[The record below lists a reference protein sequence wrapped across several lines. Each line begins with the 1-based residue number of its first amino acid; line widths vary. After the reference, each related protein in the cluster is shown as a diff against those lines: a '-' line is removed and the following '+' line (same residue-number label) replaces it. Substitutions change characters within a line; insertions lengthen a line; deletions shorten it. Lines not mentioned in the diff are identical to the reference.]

1 MSEALID
8 NELSRQVWRSKYQYH
23 AGGDVLEANIEDTW
37 RRVAKALATVESHD
51 QVDWR
56 KGFTELLEH
65 FKFLPAGRILAGA
78 GTSYHTTLCNC
89 FVMGFVED
97 SLEGIFDRLK
107 DAAVTMQWGG
117 GIGCDFSTLR
127 PRGAGAI
134 TRGTIASGPVSFM
147 GVWDAMCGTL
157 LSTGARRGAMMGTLR
172 CDHPDIEAFI
182 DAKREQ
188 GVLTHFNLSVQVT
201 DEFMSAVAADE
212 DWPLVFP
219 AATAAGTNITDTRQL
234 RWPGRDHEVPC
245 GVVRRVRAGELWKR
259 LMDAAYDT
267 AEPGVLF
274 VDRIN
279 QLNNLYYREHITSTN
294 PCGEIPLPPFGAC
307 DLGSIN
313 LTAFVKRPFSAKGTL
328 DMEGI
333 DAATKTATRFLD
345 NVIDLSG
352 YPLEEQAGE
361 ARGSRRIGLG
371 VTGLGDAL
379 IMLGHHY
386 DSDSGRALASEVLR
400 MIRDT
405 AYRTSIELATEKGSF
420 PYFERDAY
428 LAGEY
433 VSRLP
438 ADIRDGIARDG
449 IRNSHLIAIAPTGT
463 ISLLANN
470 ISSGIE
476 PVFAFVTERRV
487 LNRDGEFDVY
497 HATDHAFALWR
508 REQNRQGI
516 LPGYFVTAPELSP
529 EAHLRMQAA
538 LQPLVDNSISKT
550 VNVPEAITRE
560 AFASIYRRAFDL
572 GLKGCT
578 VFRPNPIRGAVLT
591 KLQEMGGVHC
601 CAPDREGD

>member
-1 MSEALID
+1 MSEALFD
-8 NELSRQVWRSKYQYH
+8 NELSRQVWRSKYQYRTADGAADH
-23 AGGDVLEANIEDTW
+23 SIEATWARVARALAAAEPGDQAISETEFRQVLED
-37 RRVAKALATVESHD
+37 
-51 QVDWR
+51 
-56 KGFTELLEH
+56 

-78 GTSYHTTLCNC
+78 GTAHLTTLFNC
-89 FVMGFVED
+89 FVMDFVTD
-97 SLEGIFDRLK
+97 SLEGIFDGLK
-107 DAAVTMQWGG
+107 DAAMTMQWGG

-127 PRGAGAI
+127 PSGADAM
-134 TRGTIASGPVSFM
+134 TRGTTASGPVSFM
-147 GVWDAMCGTL
+147 RVWDAMCGTL

-172 CDHPDIEAFI
+172 CDHPDIEDFI

-188 GVLTHFNLSVQVT
+188 GMLTHFNLSVQVT
-201 DEFMSAVAADE
+201 DAFMQAVARED

-219 AATAAGTNITDTRQL
+219 VTEGSDASPADTRQL
-234 RWPGRDHEVPC
+234 RWSGHDRKVPC
-245 GVVRRVRAGELWKR
+245 AVAGHVPAAELWQR

-313 LTAFVKRPFSAKGTL
+313 LTAFVQRPFSGQAVL
-328 DMEGI
+328 DMDGI
-333 DAATKTATRFLD
+333 AATAKTATRMLD
-345 NVIDLSG
+345 NVIDQSEF
-352 YPLEEQAGE
+352 PLEQQAAE

-379 IMLGHHY
+379 IMLGQHY
-386 DSDSGRALASEVLR
+386 DSDSARALAQEVLR
-400 MIRDT
+400 NIRDT
-405 AYRTSIELATEKGSF
+405 AYRTSIELAAQKGSF

-433 VSRLP
+433 VGRLP
-438 ADIRDGIARDG
+438 ADIRKGIARNG
-449 IRNSHLIAIAPTGT
+449 IRNSHLLAIAPTGT

-470 ISSGIE
+470 VSSGIE
-476 PVFAFVTERRV
+476 PVFAFEAERRV
-487 LNRDGEFDVY
+487 LNRAGEFDLY
-497 HATDHAFALWR
+497 PATDHAFALWR
-508 REQNRQGI
+508 RAQGRESS
-516 LPGYFVTAPELSP
+516 LPDCFVTAPELSP
-529 EAHLRMQAA
+529 EAHLQMQAA

-550 VNVPEAITRE
+550 INVPETITRE

-578 VFRPNPIRGAVLT
+578 VFRPNPVRGAVLT
-591 KLQEMGGVHC
+591 RLEQIGGVHC
-601 CAPDREGD
+601 CAPEREGD

>member
-8 NELSRQVWRSKYQYH
+8 NELSRQVWRSKYQYRGT
-23 AGGDVLEANIEDTW
+23 AETSIEATW
-37 RRVAKALATVESHD
+37 ARVARALARVEPRD
-51 QVDWR
+51 QPTWEKD
-56 KGFTELLEH
+56 FTRVLEH

-78 GTSYHTTLCNC
+78 GTSYHTTLFNC

-127 PRGAGAI
+127 PRGAGAA

-172 CDHPDIEAFI
+172 CDHPDIDAFI
-182 DAKREQ
+182 DAKREP

-201 DEFMSAVAADE
+201 DAFMQAVANNH

-219 AATAAGTNITDTRQL
+219 VTEPHEASQTNTLQL
-234 RWPGRDHEVPC
+234 RWPGHDREVPC
-245 GVVRRVRAGELWKR
+245 GVARHVPAGELWQR

-294 PCGEIPLPPFGAC
+294 PCGEIPLPAFGAC

-313 LTAFVKRPFSAKGTL
+313 LTAFVQRPFSDKAAL
-328 DMEGI
+328 DMDGI
-333 DAATKTATRFLD
+333 VATANTATRLLD
-345 NVIDLSG
+345 NVIDLSE
-352 YPLEEQAGE
+352 YPLRQQAAE

-386 DSDSGRALASEVLR
+386 DSDSGRALASEALGK
-400 MIRDT
+400 IRDT
-405 AYRTSIELATEKGSF
+405 AYRTSIELAREKGTF

-428 LAGEY
+428 LSGEY
-433 VSRLP
+433 VGRLP

-449 IRNSHLIAIAPTGT
+449 IRNSHLVAIAPTGT

-476 PVFAFVTERRV
+476 PVFAFEAERRV
-487 LNRDGEFDVY
+487 LNREGEFDRY
-497 HATDHAFALWR
+497 DATDHAFALWR
-508 REQNRQGI
+508 RDQGRAGA
-516 LPGYFVTAPELSP
+516 LPGYFVTAPELSA
-529 EAHLRMQAA
+529 EAHLQMQAA

-550 VNVPEAITRE
+550 INVPESIGRAS
-560 AFASIYRRAFDL
+560 FASIYRRAFDL

-578 VFRPNPIRGAVLT
+578 AFRPNPIRGEVLT
-591 KLQEMGGVHC
+591 KLQEIGGVHC